1 LGDQAIANIDVLLPD
16 ELLTEA
22 AVTAKKTL

>member
-1 LGDQAIANIDVLLPD
+1 LGEQAIANIDVLLLD